1 MRTRRPSDDEKFH
14 NLFDAVPVPTYT
26 WRRRDDDFVLESY
39 NGAADAASRRRA
51 ASFVG
56 RTAKDVYADEPT
68 SSPTSTAPRAGPSHS
83 RASSGTRSRNPTSGT
98 RWR

>member
-51 ASFVG
+51 A
-56 RTAKDVYADEPT
+56 KDVYADEPDIL
-68 SSPTSTAPRAGPSHS
+68 ADFDRVA
-83 RASSGTRSRNPTSGT
+83 RSAEPFAREF
-98 RWR
+98 W